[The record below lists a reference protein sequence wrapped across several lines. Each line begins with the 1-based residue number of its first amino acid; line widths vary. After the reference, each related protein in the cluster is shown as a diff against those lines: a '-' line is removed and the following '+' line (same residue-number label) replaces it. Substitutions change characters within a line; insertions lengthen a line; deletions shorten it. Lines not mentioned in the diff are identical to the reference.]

1 MEDILEVYRRPRDA
15 DQPLVC
21 LDEAS
26 KQLLAETREPLPLQR
41 GRPARIDYEYR
52 RNGTANLFMV
62 FAPLEGRRY
71 VKVTERRTAIDYAHM
86 LKDIAD
92 TLFADAEKIILVQDN
107 LNTHKPAS
115 LYEAFPPHEARRLTE
130 RFEWHYTPKHGS
142 WLNIAESELGVLSNQ
157 CLDRRIADPAVLTK
171 EILAWQTYRNKHCAK
186 AHWQFTTA
194 DARIKLKHLYPS
206 F

>member
-1 MEDILEVYRRPRDA
+1 
-15 DQPLVC
+15 
-21 LDEAS
+21 
-26 KQLLAETREPLPLQR
+26 
-41 GRPARIDYEYR
+41 
-52 RNGTANLFMV
+52 
-62 FAPLEGRRY
+62 
-71 VKVTERRTAIDYAHM
+71 M